1 MLDQAAAEEKRVS
14 VRAVATAGL
23 PMLAAGG
30 ALLLYRI
37 DQAALALLWGAALS
51 GVLAWLSQPAE
62 RARAQAQLFSTTLA
76 RIATGELRT
85 IDADLAT
92 ELGPFV
98 HPLRQLLVRGHGV
111 RRIVGRLRGSLAG
124 LPEIIDRT
132 NHEVTSSRSDIE
144 ETVEETASL
153 LAHINGS
160 IRGITAEVESL
171 AASSEQASTS
181 TLQMG
186 TAIDEVA
193 RNAGA
198 LHDAAGASASAVH
211 ELSGSIRQV
220 ADGADAVQG
229 MAEESAAAMVQM
241 DRAIQEVTQHVSGA
255 STLTQQVSAD
265 AEEGSLAVVDTIEG
279 IDEIRRQTL
288 EARSVLERLAERI
301 AEIGEIVN
309 VIGGINEETNLLSLN
324 AAIIAAQAG
333 EQGKAF
339 AVVANHVKTLAQRT
353 AGSTREI
360 ETLIRA
366 VQQESGN
373 AVHAMGAGI
382 DAVESGVE
390 RSRKAGGALEAIR
403 ERAREA
409 SVRVAEIARASQE
422 QSKNS
427 KHVAEAAQRTST
439 MVQQISEAMGGQSSA
454 SQNLLRNAESSLDLC
469 GQVQRSIEEQ
479 RETTRYIT
487 ASVSAIT
494 EMIKSIRANTE
505 SHGAASEAV
514 QEAVMRILEIARRS
528 GTASAS
534 LTQQL
539 EQLRAEA
546 LAEAD
551 ASPEAGASAET
562 EAAVE
567 APPSA

>member
-1 MLDQAAAEEKRVS
+1 MRAQHDQPVTGSAATGGVAVAATLAFLAAAGAVGLHAWLDS
-14 VRAVATAGL
+14 AVAA
-23 PMLAAGG
+23 LAWG
-30 ALLLYRI
+30 ALLAGCAGFASRST
-37 DQAALALLWGAALS
+37 ARALA
-51 GVLAWLSQPAE
+51 
-62 RARAQAQLFSTTLA
+62 RARSFADVIGRLTS
-76 RIATGELRT
+76 GELRT
-85 IDADLAT
+85 IDPGLAAT
-92 ELGPFV
+92 LGPWV
-98 HPLRQLLVRGHGV
+98 HPLRQLIVRGHDVRGV
-111 RRIVGRLRGSLAG
+111 VERLRGSLAG
-124 LPEIIDRT
+124 LPDAIDRA
-132 NHEVTSSRSDIE
+132 NAEVSESRAAIE

-153 LAHINGS
+153 LAHINAS

-181 TLQMG
+181 ILQMG
-186 TAIDEVA
+186 SAIDEVA

-211 ELSGSIRQV
+211 QLSGSIRQV

-229 MAEESAAAMVQM
+229 MAEESAAAMVEM
-241 DRAIQEVTQHVSGA
+241 DRAIQEVSQHVGGA
-255 STLTQQVSAD
+255 SELTQQVSAD
-265 AEEGSLAVVDTIEG
+265 AEEGSRAVVDTIEG
-279 IDEIRRQTL
+279 IAEIRRQTL
-288 EARSVLERLAERI
+288 EARTVLERLAGRI

-353 AGSTREI
+353 AGSTKEI
-360 ETLIRA
+360 EALIGA
-366 VQQESGN
+366 VQQESAN
-373 AVHAMGAGI
+373 AVRAMGAGI
-382 DAVESGVE
+382 EAVESGVE
-390 RSRKAGGALEAIR
+390 RSRRAGDALQAIR
-403 ERAREA
+403 ERARQA

-427 KHVAEAAQRTST
+427 KHVAEAAQRTSS
-439 MVQQISEAMGGQSSA
+439 MVQQISEAMSGQSSA

-487 ASVSAIT
+487 ASISAIT

-514 QEAVMRILEIARRS
+514 QEAVNRILEVARKS
-528 GTASAS
+528 GSASAA

-539 EQLRAEA
+539 EALRRET
-546 LAEAD
+546 LASESAVTRGEAD
-551 ASPEAGASAET
+551 AR
-562 EAAVE
+562 
-567 APPSA
+567 

>member
-1 MLDQAAAEEKRVS
+1 MLGLALAAA
-14 VRAVATAGL
+14 L
-23 PMLAAGG
+23 PVLAAGG
-30 ALLLYRI
+30 AVAFYAWL
-37 DQAALALLWGAALS
+37 DSAALALVW
-51 GVLAWLSQPAE
+51 GVLVAVAAAFARWPAE
-62 RARAQAQLFSTTLA
+62 RALSRA
-76 RIATGELRT
+76 ATFADVVQRFAAGELRA
-85 IDADLAT
+85 IDGGLAGA
-92 ELGPFV
+92 LGSFA
-98 HPLRQLLVRGHGV
+98 HPLRELIVRGHAERGAAE
-111 RRIVGRLRGSLAG
+111 RLRGSLAG
-124 LPEIIDRT
+124 LPDAIDRA
-132 NHEVTSSRSDIE
+132 NAEVTESRGAIE

-181 TLQMG
+181 ILQMG
-186 TAIDEVA
+186 SAIDEVA

-198 LHDAAGASASAVH
+198 LHDAAGASSSAVH

-229 MAEESAAAMVQM
+229 MAEESAAAMVEM
-241 DRAIQEVTQHVSGA
+241 DRAIQEVSQHVGGA
-255 STLTQQVSAD
+255 SALTQQVSAD
-265 AEEGSLAVVDTIEG
+265 AEEGSRAVVDTIEG
-279 IDEIRRQTL
+279 IAEIRRQTL
-288 EARSVLERLAERI
+288 EARTVLERLAGRI

-353 AGSTREI
+353 AGSTKEI
-360 ETLIRA
+360 EALIGA
-366 VQQESGN
+366 VQQESAN
-373 AVHAMGAGI
+373 AVRAMGAGI

-390 RSRKAGGALEAIR
+390 RSRRAGDALQAIR
-403 ERAREA
+403 ERARQA

-439 MVQQISEAMGGQSSA
+439 MVQQISEAMSGQSAA
-454 SQNLLRNAESSLDLC
+454 SQNLLQNAESSLDLC

-494 EMIKSIRANTE
+494 EMIKSIRGNTE

-514 QEAVMRILEIARRS
+514 QEAVNRILDVARKS
-528 GTASAS
+528 GTASAT
-534 LTQQL
+534 LTRQL
-539 EQLRAEA
+539 ETLRMETRTDATGRRGAEG
-546 LAEAD
+546 
-551 ASPEAGASAET
+551 GAA
-562 EAAVE
+562 
-567 APPSA
+567 

>member
-1 MLDQAAAEEKRVS
+1 MRAQHDQPVTGSAATGGVAVAAPLAFLAAAGAVGLHAWLDS
-14 VRAVATAGL
+14 AVAA
-23 PMLAAGG
+23 LAWG
-30 ALLLYRI
+30 ALLAGCAGFASRST
-37 DQAALALLWGAALS
+37 ARALA
-51 GVLAWLSQPAE
+51 
-62 RARAQAQLFSTTLA
+62 RARSFADVIGRLTS
-76 RIATGELRT
+76 GELRT
-85 IDADLAT
+85 IDPGLAAT
-92 ELGPFV
+92 LGPWV
-98 HPLRQLLVRGHGV
+98 HPLRQLIVRGHDVRGV
-111 RRIVGRLRGSLAG
+111 VERLRGSLAG
-124 LPEIIDRT
+124 LPDAIDRA
-132 NHEVTSSRSDIE
+132 NAEVSESRAAIE

-153 LAHINGS
+153 LAHINAS

-181 TLQMG
+181 ILQMG
-186 TAIDEVA
+186 SAIDEVA

-211 ELSGSIRQV
+211 QLSGSIRQV

-229 MAEESAAAMVQM
+229 MAEESAAAMVEM
-241 DRAIQEVTQHVSGA
+241 DRAIQEVSQHVGGA
-255 STLTQQVSAD
+255 SELTQQVSAD
-265 AEEGSLAVVDTIEG
+265 AEEGSRAVVDTIEG
-279 IDEIRRQTL
+279 IAEIRRQTL
-288 EARSVLERLAERI
+288 EARTVLERLAGRI

-353 AGSTREI
+353 AGSTKEI
-360 ETLIRA
+360 EALIGA
-366 VQQESGN
+366 VQQESAN
-373 AVHAMGAGI
+373 AVRAMGAGI
-382 DAVESGVE
+382 EAVESGVE
-390 RSRKAGGALEAIR
+390 RSRRAGDALQAIR
-403 ERAREA
+403 ERARQA

-427 KHVAEAAQRTST
+427 KHVAEAAQRTSS
-439 MVQQISEAMGGQSSA
+439 MVQQISEAMSGQSSA

-487 ASVSAIT
+487 ASISAIT

-514 QEAVMRILEIARRS
+514 QEAVNRILEVARKS
-528 GTASAS
+528 GSASAA

-539 EQLRAEA
+539 EALRHET
-546 LAEAD
+546 LASESAVPRGEAD
-551 ASPEAGASAET
+551 AR
-562 EAAVE
+562 
-567 APPSA
+567 

>member
-1 MLDQAAAEEKRVS
+1 MRAQHEQSASGSVPLRGVVAAA
-14 VRAVATAGL
+14 ALGL
-23 PMLAAGG
+23 LSAGG
-30 ALLLYRI
+30 ALLCYAWLESVAAGLAWGLLLAGGAAFARWPVER
-37 DQAALALLWGAALS
+37 ALA
-51 GVLAWLSQPAE
+51 
-62 RARAQAQLFSTTLA
+62 RARVFSDTIQRLA
-76 RIATGELRT
+76 AGELRG
-85 IDADLAT
+85 IEPGLAAT
-92 ELGPFV
+92 LGPWV
-98 HPLRQLLVRGHGV
+98 HPLRQLLVRGHAVRGV
-111 RRIVGRLRGSLAG
+111 VERLRGSLTG
-124 LPEIIDRT
+124 LPEAIDRA
-132 NHEVTSSRSDIE
+132 NLEVSESREAIE

-181 TLQMG
+181 ILEMG
-186 TAIDEVA
+186 SAIDEVA

-211 ELSGSIRQV
+211 QLSGSIRQV

-229 MAEESAAAMVQM
+229 MAEESAAAMVEM
-241 DRAIQEVTQHVSGA
+241 DRAIQEVSQHVGGA
-255 STLTQQVSAD
+255 SQLTQQVSVD
-265 AEEGSLAVVDTIEG
+265 AEEGSRAVVDTIEG
-279 IDEIRRQTL
+279 IAEIRRQTL
-288 EARSVLERLAERI
+288 EARAVLERLAGRI

-309 VIGGINEETNLLSLN
+309 VIGSINEETNLLSLN

-353 AGSTREI
+353 AGSSKEI
-360 ETLIRA
+360 EALIGA
-366 VQQESGN
+366 VQQESAN
-373 AVHAMGAGI
+373 AVRAMGAGV

-403 ERAREA
+403 ERARQA

-439 MVQQISEAMGGQSSA
+439 MVQQISEAMSGQSSA
-454 SQNLLRNAESSLDLC
+454 SQNRLRNAEASLDLC

-514 QEAVMRILEIARRS
+514 QEAVNRILEVARKS
-528 GTASAS
+528 GSASAA
-534 LTQQL
+534 LTQKL
-539 EQLRAEA
+539 EALRAET
-546 LAEAD
+546 
-551 ASPEAGASAET
+551 T
-562 EAAVE
+562 EATALRE
-567 APPSA
+567 GELGGARPAGD

>member
-1 MLDQAAAEEKRVS
+1 MADQLEGTGVRFSA
-14 VRAVATAGL
+14 RAVAVAVL

-30 ALLLYRI
+30 ALLLHVLLG
-37 DQAALALLWGAALS
+37 QTTLALAWGALLCVFAALAS
-51 GVLAWLSQPAE
+51 
-62 RARAQAQLFSTTLA
+62 RAGEQRQQQARLFSTTLA
-76 RIATGELRT
+76 RIAADDLRT
-85 IDADLAT
+85 IDASLAAA
-92 ELGPFV
+92 LGPFV
-98 HPLRQLLVRGHGV
+98 HPLRELLVRGHAVRGV
-111 RRIVGRLRGSLAG
+111 VDRLRTALAG

-132 NHEVTSSRSDIE
+132 NREVTESRGDIE

-171 AASSEQASTS
+171 AVSSEQASTS
-181 TLQMG
+181 ILEMG
-186 TAIDEVA
+186 SAIDEVA

-211 ELSGSIRQV
+211 QLSGSIRQV

-241 DRAIQEVTQHVSGA
+241 DRTIQEVTQHVSGA

-265 AEEGSLAVVDTIEG
+265 AEEGSVAVEDTIDG

-301 AEIGEIVN
+301 TEIGEIVN

-360 ETLIRA
+360 EALIGA
-366 VQQESGN
+366 VQEESGN
-373 AVHAMGAGI
+373 AVRAMGAGI

-390 RSRKAGGALEAIR
+390 RSRRAGNALGAIR

-409 SVRVAEIARASQE
+409 SVRVTEIARASQE
-422 QSKNS
+422 QSRNS

-439 MVQQISEAMGGQSSA
+439 MVQQISEAMAGQSSA
-454 SQNLLRNAESSLDLC
+454 SQNLLQNAESSLDLC

-479 RETTRYIT
+479 RETSRYIT
-487 ASVSAIT
+487 ASISAIT

-514 QEAVMRILEIARRS
+514 QEAVTRILEIARRS
-528 GTASAS
+528 GSAS
-534 LTQQL
+534 ENLTRQL
-539 EQLRAEA
+539 EALREET

-551 ASPEAGASAET
+551 AGSLEAGRL
-562 EAAVE
+562 
-567 APPSA
+567 

>member
-1 MLDQAAAEEKRVS
+1 MLGLAFAAA
-14 VRAVATAGL
+14 L
-23 PMLAAGG
+23 PVLAAGG
-30 ALLLYRI
+30 AVALHAAF
-37 DQAALALLWGAALS
+37 DSMAVALAWGLLAGLAGAALR
-51 GVLAWLSQPAE
+51 WPAE
-62 RARAQAQLFSTTLA
+62 QALARAQSFADVIQRFSAGELRAIDGALAAALGSFAHPLRELIVKSHGERGAAERLRTTLA
-76 RIATGELRT
+76 ALP
-85 IDADLAT
+85 DA
-92 ELGPFV
+92 
-98 HPLRQLLVRGHGV
+98 
-111 RRIVGRLRGSLAG
+111 
-124 LPEIIDRT
+124 IDRA
-132 NHEVTSSRSDIE
+132 NAEVTTSRDAIE

-181 TLQMG
+181 ILEMG
-186 TAIDEVA
+186 SAIDEVA

-198 LHDAAGASASAVH
+198 LHDAAGASSSAVH
-211 ELSGSIRQV
+211 QLSGSIRQV

-241 DRAIQEVTQHVSGA
+241 DRAIQEVSQHVSGA
-255 STLTQQVSAD
+255 SALTQQVSAD
-265 AEEGSLAVVDTIEG
+265 AEEGSRAVVDTIDG
-279 IDEIRRQTL
+279 IAEIRRQTL
-288 EARSVLERLAERI
+288 EAREVLEKLAGRI

-353 AGSTREI
+353 AGSTKEI
-360 ETLIRA
+360 EALIGA
-366 VQQESGN
+366 VQQESAN
-373 AVHAMGAGI
+373 AVRAMGAGI
-382 DAVESGVE
+382 EAVESGVE
-390 RSRKAGGALEAIR
+390 RSRRAGDALQAIR
-403 ERAREA
+403 ERARQA

-439 MVQQISEAMGGQSSA
+439 MVQQISEAMNGQSSA
-454 SQNLLRNAESSLDLC
+454 SQNLLQNAESSLDLC

-514 QEAVMRILEIARRS
+514 QEAVNRILDVARKS
-528 GTASAS
+528 GTASAT
-534 LTQQL
+534 LTRQL
-539 EQLRAEA
+539 ETLRSETRATEG
-546 LAEAD
+546 
-551 ASPEAGASAET
+551 ASRHGAAPEAA
-562 EAAVE
+562 
-567 APPSA
+567 

>member
-1 MLDQAAAEEKRVS
+1 
-14 VRAVATAGL
+14 
-23 PMLAAGG
+23 
-30 ALLLYRI
+30 
-37 DQAALALLWGAALS
+37 
-51 GVLAWLSQPAE
+51 
-62 RARAQAQLFSTTLA
+62 
-76 RIATGELRT
+76 
-85 IDADLAT
+85 
-92 ELGPFV
+92 
-98 HPLRQLLVRGHGV
+98 
-111 RRIVGRLRGSLAG
+111 
-124 LPEIIDRT
+124 
-132 NHEVTSSRSDIE
+132 
-144 ETVEETASL
+144 
-153 LAHINGS
+153 
-160 IRGITAEVESL
+160 
-171 AASSEQASTS
+171 
-181 TLQMG
+181 
-186 TAIDEVA
+186 
-193 RNAGA
+193 
-198 LHDAAGASASAVH
+198 
-211 ELSGSIRQV
+211 
-220 ADGADAVQG
+220 
-229 MAEESAAAMVQM
+229 MVQM

-382 DAVESGVE
+382 EAVESGVE
-390 RSRKAGGALEAIR
+390 RSRRAGSALEAIR

-409 SVRVAEIARASQE
+409 SVRVAEIARASHE
-422 QSKNS
+422 QSRNS

-439 MVQQISEAMGGQSSA
+439 MVQQISEAMAGQSSA

-514 QEAVMRILEIARRS
+514 QDAVMRILEVARRS
-528 GTASAS
+528 GSASAA
-534 LTQQL
+534 LTRQL
-539 EQLRAEA
+539 EQMRDETLADA
-546 LAEAD
+546 DSAAEAD
-551 ASPEAGASAET
+551 TGA
-562 EAAVE
+562 
-567 APPSA
+567 

>member
-1 MLDQAAAEEKRVS
+1 MLDQPAAEEKRVS
-14 VRAVATAGL
+14 VRVVATALL

-30 ALLLYRI
+30 ALLLYRV
-37 DQAALALLWGAALS
+37 DQSALALAWGAILS
-51 GVLAWLSQPAE
+51 GVLAAASQPAE
-62 RARAQAQLFSTTLA
+62 RSRAQAHLFSTTLA

-85 IDADLAT
+85 IDAHLAS

-98 HPLRQLLVRGHGV
+98 HPLRQLLVRGHAVRGV
-111 RRIVGRLRGSLAG
+111 VERLRGSLAA

-132 NHEVTSSRSDIE
+132 NQEVTSSRSEIE

-181 TLQMG
+181 TLEMG

-211 ELSGSIRQV
+211 QLSGSIRQV

-241 DRAIQEVTQHVSGA
+241 DRAIPEVTQHVSGA

-265 AEEGSLAVVDTIEG
+265 AEEGSLAVVATIEG

-382 DAVESGVE
+382 EAVESGVE
-390 RSRKAGGALEAIR
+390 RSRRAGSALEAIR

-409 SVRVAEIARASQE
+409 SVRVAEIARASPE
-422 QSKNS
+422 QSKTS

-439 MVQQISEAMGGQSSA
+439 MVQQISEAMAGQSSA

-514 QEAVMRILEIARRS
+514 QDAVMRILEVARRS
-528 GTASAS
+528 GSASAA
-534 LTQQL
+534 LTRQL
-539 EQLRAEA
+539 EQMRDET

-551 ASPEAGASAET
+551 SAAEANTGA
-562 EAAVE
+562 
-567 APPSA
+567 

>member
-1 MLDQAAAEEKRVS
+1 MLDQAAAREKRVS
-14 VRAVATAGL
+14 VRVVATALL

-30 ALLLYRI
+30 ALLLYKEL
-37 DQAALALLWGAALS
+37 DQPALALGWGALLS
-51 GVLAWLSQPAE
+51 GVLAVANHPAE
-62 RARAQAQLFSTTLA
+62 RSRAQAHLFSTTLA
-76 RIATGELRT
+76 RIATGELRS
-85 IDADLAT
+85 IDAPLAS

-98 HPLRQLLVRGHGV
+98 HPLRQLLVRGHAVRGV
-111 RRIVGRLRGSLAG
+111 VERLRGSLAG

-132 NHEVTSSRSDIE
+132 NQEVTSSRSDIE

-181 TLQMG
+181 TLEMG

-211 ELSGSIRQV
+211 QLSGSIRQV

-265 AEEGSLAVVDTIEG
+265 AEEGSVAVVDTIEG

-360 ETLIRA
+360 EALIRA

-373 AVHAMGAGI
+373 AVQAMGAGI

-390 RSRKAGGALEAIR
+390 RSRKAGSALEAIR

-409 SVRVAEIARASQE
+409 SVRVAEIARATHE

-439 MVQQISEAMGGQSSA
+439 MVQQISEAMAGQSSA

-514 QEAVMRILEIARRS
+514 QDAVMRILEVARRS
-528 GTASAS
+528 GSASAA
-534 LTQQL
+534 LTRQL
-539 EQLRAEA
+539 EQMRDET

-551 ASPEAGASAET
+551 SAAEAKTSA
-562 EAAVE
+562 
-567 APPSA
+567 